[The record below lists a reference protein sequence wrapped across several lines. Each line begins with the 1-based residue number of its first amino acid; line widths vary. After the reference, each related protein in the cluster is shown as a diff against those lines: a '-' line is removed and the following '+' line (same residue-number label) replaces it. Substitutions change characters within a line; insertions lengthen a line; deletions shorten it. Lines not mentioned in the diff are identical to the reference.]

1 MSIDDSNYFLR
12 LDYVH
17 PKIVAQILLEKK
29 YPKGF
34 KGWILKNEIRPVD
47 IYCYLYAKYGPPNG
61 FMNFLKSNSS
71 DNLVHWEWTLI
82 NDDGVVQIQGQLYR
96 TEIHLLGT
104 FNRPAITKQSLIDQ
118 LRDDLKNYGKQ
129 MKEIRLQLEKWT
141 EFVNPFQTIQST
153 IEIQIKKLRELN
165 LQPSEDKLHTPTSR
179 DEIATY
185 AERFSVMAE
194 KYTFGTGLA
203 FGLRCM
209 MPVLAETFLNLLIF
223 VLAKKDIR
231 ADVSK
236 YKSFVSDTIQNR
248 LSLLHVNC
256 IGFVKP
262 VDHAHEACR
271 SFYQLMND
279 RNDLLHGNFNVSKLK
294 IGDVYFNGN
303 TPVKQKYE
311 DFWDDTI
318 GIKIAS
324 VKLERIEGSYSA
336 VQGFIAYLMSL
347 LSPKVC
353 EGIDVLMS
361 QRDLGYNEK
370 LSRLGVLFSA
380 RAIEGF
386 LFFEDEFLDGRFTS
400 AFGASQQN

>member
-1 MSIDDSNYFLR
+1 MPIDDANYFLR

-17 PKIVAQILLEKK
+17 PKIVAQIFLEKK

-34 KGWILKNEIRPVD
+34 KGWILKNEIKPVD
-47 IYCYLYAKYGPPNG
+47 MYCYLYAKYGPPNG

-82 NDDGVVQIQGQLYR
+82 NDDGLIQIQGQLYK
-96 TEIHLLGT
+96 TEIHLLGV
-104 FNRPAITKQSLIDQ
+104 FNRPAITKQSLIEQ
-118 LRDDLKNYGKQ
+118 FRSDLKKYGKQ
-129 MKEIRLQLEKWT
+129 MKDIRLQLEKWI

-153 IEIQIKKLRELN
+153 IDIQIKKLRELN
-165 LQPSEDKLHTPTSR
+165 LQPSEDKVHTPTSR
-179 DEIATY
+179 DEMATY

-231 ADVSK
+231 DNESK
-236 YKSFVSDTIQNR
+236 YRAFVSDTITGR
-248 LSLLHVNC
+248 LNLLHTNC
-256 IGFVKP
+256 IGFDKP

-271 SFYQLMND
+271 NFYQLMAD
-279 RNDLLHGNFNVSKLK
+279 RNDLLHGNFNINRLK
-294 IGDVYFNGN
+294 IGDVYFNGK

-311 DFWDDTI
+311 DLWGDTI
-318 GIKIAS
+318 GVTIAS
-324 VKLERIEGSYSA
+324 VKLERIESNYSA
-336 VQGFIAYLMSL
+336 VQTFITYLMSL
-347 LSPKVC
+347 LSPKVS

-361 QRDLGYNEK
+361 HRDLGYNEK
-370 LSRLGVLFSA
+370 LSRLGVLFSV
-380 RAIEGF
+380 RAMEGF
-386 LFFEDEFLDGRFTS
+386 LFFEDEFEDGEFTPS
-400 AFGASQQN
+400 NSES